1 MDNKYIIG
9 YQYKIL
15 LLGCSDTGKK
25 ELLDRYLDNPSSES
39 TSSTIG
45 IEIWYKDIV
54 RDNKNIK
61 IIFIDTAGQEKF
73 RTITQSYLNGA
84 NAIILICDITNK
96 NIFNNLRSRLRNVK
110 ECYPEGNIEIIII
123 ANKID
128 LEIEKQISNNSIK
141 EFAKKNNV
149 QVLNAS
155 AKTGE
160 GVQVAFHYLIIKL
173 INNKN
178 IGICEE
184 DNDKRYFL
192 FD

>member
-25 ELLDRYLDNPSSES
+25 ELLDSYLDNPSFKS
-39 TSSTIG
+39 TSSTSG
-45 IEIWYKDIV
+45 IDIRYKDII

-96 NIFNNLRSRLRNVK
+96 ETYKKLKSWLRNVK

-128 LEIEKQISNNSIK
+128 LEDERQVSDSSIK
-141 EFAKKNNV
+141 KLGKKNNV
-149 QVLNAS
+149 EVFNTS

-160 GVQVAFHYLIIKL
+160 GVQEAFHYLITKL

-184 DNDKRYFL
+184 DNDEKYFL
-192 FD
+192 LD